1 MKKKLHYFIF
11 IFILNGCVEHFF
23 YIDIK
28 PDADININYKKN
40 YIEKNTLLPAINP
53 TYTNKFLLNVL
64 KLNNHYEKLL
74 TQPIVI
80 KNENYYFFQIKS
92 LEITFKK
99 RNITNQYPILL
110 NLINKK
116 EISTD
121 GISKETIKFIF
132 NQTIEDCNFGFNIFP
147 IVKSDVE
154 NWYKSFD
161 NKSDSV
167 IFKNY
172 DIFIKQGKE
181 IINTHLSNSNLDIK
195 LDSILNFYISDAALT
210 INFMKDNFNFE
221 INWDEKIFYS
231 NADSSIN
238 NKFLWNFSFFD
249 FNEKDLQINIK
260 SLQINHK
267 KLLFLLLM
275 IIFIFIYKKNI
286 LFR

>member
-40 YIEKNTLLPAINP
+40 YIEKNTLLPPINP

-64 KLNNHYEKLL
+64 KLNDHYEKLL

-154 NWYKSFD
+154 NWYKSFA

-286 LFR
+286 FFR

>member
-40 YIEKNTLLPAINP
+40 YIEKNTLLPPINP

-92 LEITFKK
+92 LEIIFKK

-121 GISKETIKFIF
+121 GISRETIKFIF

-154 NWYKSFD
+154 NWYKSFE

-167 IFKNY
+167 IFKDY

-181 IINTHLSNSNLDIK
+181 IINTHLSNSSLDIK

-238 NKFLWNFSFFD
+238 NKFLLNFSFFD

>member
-40 YIEKNTLLPAINP
+40 FAAKNTLLPAKNP
-53 TYTNKFLLNVL
+53 SYTNKFLLNIL
-64 KLNNHYEKLL
+64 EFNDHYEKLI
-74 TQPIVI
+74 TQPIVM

-99 RNITNQYPILL
+99 RNITKQYPILL

-147 IVKSDVE
+147 IVKSDIE

-172 DIFIKQGKE
+172 DTFIKQGKE
-181 IINTHLSNSNLDIK
+181 IINTHLSNSNFDIK

-210 INFMKDNFNFE
+210 INFINDNFNFE

-238 NKFLWNFSFFD
+238 NKFLWNFSIFD

>member
-40 YIEKNTLLPAINP
+40 YIEKNTLLTAINP
-53 TYTNKFLLNVL
+53 NYTNKFLLNVL
-64 KLNNHYEKLL
+64 KLNDHYEKLL

-99 RNITNQYPILL
+99 RNITKQYPILL

-132 NQTIEDCNFGFNIFP
+132 MFVFATNTACL
-147 IVKSDVE
+147 
-154 NWYKSFD
+154 
-161 NKSDSV
+161 V
-167 IFKNY
+167 IY
-172 DIFIKQGKE
+172 
-181 IINTHLSNSNLDIK
+181 S
-195 LDSILNFYISDAALT
+195 
-210 INFMKDNFNFE
+210 MKF
-221 INWDEKIFYS
+221 
-231 NADSSIN
+231 
-238 NKFLWNFSFFD
+238 
-249 FNEKDLQINIK
+249 
-260 SLQINHK
+260 
-267 KLLFLLLM
+267 
-275 IIFIFIYKKNI
+275 
-286 LFR
+286 

>member
-40 YIEKNTLLPAINP
+40 YIEKNTLFTAINP
-53 TYTNKFLLNVL
+53 NYTNKFLLNVL
-64 KLNNHYEKLL
+64 KLNDHYEKLL

-80 KNENYYFFQIKS
+80 KNENYFFFQIKS

-154 NWYKSFD
+154 NWYKSFA

-181 IINTHLSNSNLDIK
+181 IINTHLSNSSLDIK

-238 NKFLWNFSFFD
+238 DKFLWNFSFFD

>member
-40 YIEKNTLLPAINP
+40 YIEKNTLLTAIN
-53 TYTNKFLLNVL
+53 TNYTNKFLLNVL
-64 KLNNHYEKLL
+64 KLNDHYEKLL

-154 NWYKSFD
+154 NWYKSFA

-181 IINTHLSNSNLDIK
+181 IINTHLSNSSLDIK

-221 INWDEKIFYS
+221 INWDEKIFHS

-249 FNEKDLQINIK
+249 FNEKDLKINIK

>member
-28 PDADININYKKN
+28 PDADININYKKKD
-40 YIEKNTLLPAINP
+40 IEKNTLLPAINP
-53 TYTNKFLLNVL
+53 NYTNKFLFNVL
-64 KLNNHYEKLL
+64 KLNDHYEKLL

-80 KNENYYFFQIKS
+80 KNENYFFFQIKS

-154 NWYKSFD
+154 NWYKSFA

>member
-40 YIEKNTLLPAINP
+40 YIKENTLLSAKNP

-64 KLNNHYEKLL
+64 ELNDHYEKLL
-74 TQPIVI
+74 THPIVI

-116 EISTD
+116 EITTD
-121 GISKETIKFIF
+121 GIIKETIKFIF

-147 IVKSDVE
+147 IVKSDIE

-167 IFKNY
+167 IFKNF

-210 INFMKDNFNFE
+210 INFIKDNFNFE

-238 NKFLWNFSFFD
+238 NKFLWNFSIFD

>member
-28 PDADININYKKN
+28 PDADININYKKD
-40 YIEKNTLLPAINP
+40 YTAKNTLLSAKNP
-53 TYTNKFLLNVL
+53 TYTNKFLLNIL
-64 KLNNHYEKLL
+64 ELNDHYEKLL
-74 TQPIVI
+74 TQPIII

-99 RNITNQYPILL
+99 RNITKQYPILL

-147 IVKSDVE
+147 IVKSDIE

-172 DIFIKQGKE
+172 DNFIKQGKK
-181 IINTHLSNSNLDIK
+181 IINTHLSNSNFDIK

-210 INFMKDNFNFE
+210 INFINDNFNFE

-238 NKFLWNFSFFD
+238 NKFLWNFSIFD

-260 SLQINHK
+260 SLQINYK
-267 KLLFLLLM
+267 KLLFLLLI